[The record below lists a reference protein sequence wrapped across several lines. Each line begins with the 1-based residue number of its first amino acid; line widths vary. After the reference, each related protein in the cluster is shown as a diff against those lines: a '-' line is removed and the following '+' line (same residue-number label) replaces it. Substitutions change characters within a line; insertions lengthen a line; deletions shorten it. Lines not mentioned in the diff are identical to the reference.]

1 MSPST
6 ELPLSTTSAT
16 TATASNPL
24 TNTRAVILAA
34 GKSTRMKSKIPKGLH
49 PVRGKRIIQHCLDN
63 VRAVSDLKPVVVIGH
78 AADEMRAA
86 IGEAADY
93 AMQTEQLGT
102 GHAVMMAEA
111 AAQGSARVVV
121 TYGDMP
127 LLKPE
132 TFRALVGLQVET
144 GAAISMLT
152 LITDTP
158 RGFGRIIRNDQGLVT
173 AIVEEVSCTP
183 EQLAL
188 NEVNPGV
195 YCFDG
200 AWLWGALKRITP
212 NPRKGEYFLTD
223 LVEIAVA
230 DGREVRATVTHDS
243 DECIGINT
251 RIDLADTDAALR
263 RRLNRMHMMNGVSI
277 VDPASTYIDI
287 DVEIGMDTV
296 ILPNTHLLAG
306 TKIGSDCVI
315 GPNALLSNARIGDRV
330 EIRQSAIRDSQVD
343 DDADVGP
350 FSHLRNNSHVCA
362 SAHVGNFA
370 EMKNSTFG
378 QDSKMGHFSYLGDAT
393 VGEGVNIG
401 AGAITCNYDGVNKN
415 PTILEDG
422 VFVGSDTML
431 VAPVTVGKN
440 ARTGAGSV
448 VTKNV
453 PAGALAVGIPARVIR
468 KGSA

>member
-1 MSPST
+1 
-6 ELPLSTTSAT
+6 
-16 TATASNPL
+16 
-24 TNTRAVILAA
+24 
-34 GKSTRMKSKIPKGLH
+34 MKSKTPKGLH
-49 PVRGKRIIQHCLDN
+49 LVRGKRIIQHCLDN
-63 VRAVSDLKPVVVIGH
+63 VKAVSDLKPVVVIGH

-86 IGEAADY
+86 IGETADY
-93 AMQTEQLGT
+93 AMQLDQLGT
-102 GHAVMMAEA
+102 GHAVMVAET
-111 AAQGSARVVV
+111 AAQGAARVVV

-132 TFRALVGLQVET
+132 TFRALVGLQIET

-152 LITDTP
+152 LVTDTP

-173 AIVEEVSCTP
+173 AIIEEVSCTP

-230 DGREVRATVTHDS
+230 DGLEVRATVTHDS

-296 ILPNTHLLAG
+296 ILPNTHVLAG
-306 TKIGSDCVI
+306 TKIGTDCVI
-315 GPNALLSNARIGDRV
+315 GPNALLSNARLGNRV
-330 EIRQSAIRDSQVD
+330 EIRQSVIRDSQVD

-350 FSHLRNNSHVCA
+350 FSHLRNNTHLCA
-362 SAHVGNFA
+362 NAHVGNFA
-370 EMKNSTFG
+370 EMKNSVFG

-393 VGEGVNIG
+393 VGDGVNIG

-453 PAGALAVGIPARVIR
+453 PAGALAVGVPARVIR
-468 KGSA
+468 KGSV